1 MLAAIAAV
9 DEDFGLGNEGHLQ
22 FHIREDLKRFQSITK
37 GHTVIYGRKTLET
50 FPGGEPLK
58 NRRNIILSR
67 RPGYTVPGAEVVS
80 SVEEALA
87 LVNPEEESFIIGGAS
102 VYKEFMPYTDK
113 MYLTHVFTQAPH
125 DVTFPFPG
133 VDFEPETESEFFT
146 DEKSGLKYQFVDYKR
161 IR

>member
-58 NRRNIILSR
+58 NRRNIIPTMSPSPSR
-67 RPGYTVPGAEVVS
+67 EEMWSPWKRANS
-80 SVEEALA
+80 SPTKPAA
-87 LVNPEEESFIIGGAS
+87 
-102 VYKEFMPYTDK
+102 
-113 MYLTHVFTQAPH
+113 
-125 DVTFPFPG
+125 
-133 VDFEPETESEFFT
+133 
-146 DEKSGLKYQFVDYKR
+146 
-161 IR
+161 

>member
-22 FHIREDLKRFQSITK
+22 FHIREDLKRFRSLTK
-37 GHTVIYGRKTLET
+37 DHTVIYGRKTLET
-50 FPGGEPLK
+50 FPGAEPLK

-67 RPGYTVPGAEVVS
+67 REGFTVPGAEVVS

-87 LVNPEEESFIIGGAS
+87 LVNPEEEAFIIGGES
-102 VYKEFMPYTDK
+102 VYREFMPYTDK
-113 MYLTHVFTQAPH
+113 LYLTHVYTKAPH

-133 VDFEPETESEFFT
+133 RDVEPVKESEFFT
-146 DEKSGLKYQFVDYKR
+146 DEASGLKYQFVDYKR
-161 IR
+161 IS

>member
-67 RPGYTVPGAEVVS
+67 RPGYTVPGAEVS
-80 SVEEALA
+80 
-87 LVNPEEESFIIGGAS
+87 P
-102 VYKEFMPYTDK
+102 P
-113 MYLTHVFTQAPH
+113 
-125 DVTFPFPG
+125 
-133 VDFEPETESEFFT
+133 
-146 DEKSGLKYQFVDYKR
+146 
-161 IR
+161 

>member
-22 FHIREDLKRFQSITK
+22 FHIREDLKRFRALTK
-37 GHTVIYGRKTLET
+37 DHTVIYGRKTLET
-50 FPGGEPLK
+50 FPGAEPLK

-67 RPGYTVPGAEVVS
+67 REGFTVPGAEVVS

-87 LVNPEEESFIIGGAS
+87 LVKPEEEAFIIGGES
-102 VYKEFMPYTDK
+102 VYREFMPYTDK
-113 MYLTHVFTQAPH
+113 LYLTHVYTKAPH

-133 VDFEPETESEFFT
+133 RDVEPVAEREFFT

>member
-67 RPGYTVPGAEVVS
+67 RPGYTVPGAEVIS

-113 MYLTHVFTQAPH
+113 M
-125 DVTFPFPG
+125 
-133 VDFEPETESEFFT
+133 
-146 DEKSGLKYQFVDYKR
+146 
-161 IR
+161 

>member
-67 RPGYTVPGAEVVS
+67 RPGYTVPGAEVIS

-113 MYLTHVFTQAPH
+113 MYLTHVFTQAPLP
-125 DVTFPFPG
+125 VRR
-133 VDFEPETESEFFT
+133 
-146 DEKSGLKYQFVDYKR
+146 L
-161 IR
+161 